1 MTTTPGR
8 HPHPAGQPGRP
19 YRDEQ
24 LPHADRGQYPPDAA

>member
-8 HPHPAGQPGRP
+8 HPTPAGRL
-19 YRDEQ
+19 YHDEQ